1 MSELELQDQAQLPS
15 KGGIKELI
23 NNEGFSKSIAAV
35 LPRHMDAERI
45 AKIALVCLNR
55 VPKLAEC
62 TKESFARCLME
73 LSAWGLEPDG
83 RHAHLIPYGKECQLV
98 IDYKG
103 LVELVYR
110 SGLVSRIHADVVCE
124 NDSFIYEMGEVK
136 QHSIDFRK
144 DRGPAY
150 AVYVVITM
158 KDGGTKTEV
167 MSKAEIESVRKRS
180 RAGNAGPWQTDWNE
194 MAKKTV
200 FRRAS
205 KWLSLSAEDHK
216 AFYADYDTPDFARPA
231 KRIQTQAMI
240 GLPQV
245 GE

>member
-1 MSELELQDQAQLPS
+1 MSELELQDAQVPA
-15 KGGIKELI
+15 KNGIKELI
-23 NNEGFSKSIAAV
+23 GNEGFSKSIAAV
-35 LPRHMDAERI
+35 LPRHMDAERM

-73 LSAWGLEPDG
+73 LSSWGLEPDG

-124 NDSFIYEMGEVK
+124 NDSFIYDMGEVR
-136 QHSIDFRK
+136 QHGIDFRK
-144 DRGPAY
+144 ERGPIY
-150 AVYVVITM
+150 AVYVVVTM

-167 MSKAEIESVRKRS
+167 MSKADVEAVRKRS
-180 RAGNAGPWQTDWNE
+180 RAGNSGPWVTDWAE

-200 FRRAS
+200 FRRAC
-205 KWLSLSAEDHK
+205 KWLSLSAEDK
-216 AFYADYDTPDFARPA
+216 SAFYADYDTPEYTRSA

-240 GLPQV
+240 ALPAS
-245 GE
+245 E